1 MNRNI
6 FRSPGAGRSLEQQVG
21 NDESK
26 NRRLFNVLTPR
37 QLEVLRLVAEGYSTK
52 QIALKLGISAK
63 TVETHRAQLTERLDI
78 HHVAGLV
85 QRDHA
90 EVLREGG
97 DLRGPGGF
105 VAGPAMDQDDRLRS
119 LAGGA
124 GVDGEGVDTR
134 CREAEREG

>member
-1 MNRNI
+1 MNRNV

-63 TVETHRAQLTERLDI
+63 TVETYRAQLTERLDI

-85 QRDHA
+85 RYA
-90 EVLREGG
+90 LE
-97 DLRGPGGF
+97 
-105 VAGPAMDQDDRLRS
+105 AGIVSMDQPPLAQAIRLNQPKKQS
-119 LAGGA
+119 K
-124 GVDGEGVDTR
+124 
-134 CREAEREG
+134 

>member
-1 MNRNI
+1 MNRNV
-6 FRSPGAGRSLEQQVG
+6 FRSPGAGRSLERQVG

-26 NRRLFNVLTPR
+26 NRRLLDVLTPR

-85 QRDHA
+85 RYA
-90 EVLREGG
+90 LE
-97 DLRGPGGF
+97 
-105 VAGPAMDQDDRLRS
+105 AGIISMHQPPLGQADKLN
-119 LAGGA
+119 L
-124 GVDGEGVDTR
+124 VDE
-134 CREAEREG
+134 EFN

>member
-1 MNRNI
+1 MGRETVMNRNV
-6 FRSPGAGRSLEQQVG
+6 FRSPGAGRSLERQVG

-52 QIALKLGISAK
+52 QIALELGISAK

-85 QRDHA
+85 RYA
-90 EVLREGG
+90 LE
-97 DLRGPGGF
+97 
-105 VAGPAMDQDDRLRS
+105 AGIISMHQPALGQADKLK
-119 LAGGA
+119 L
-124 GVDGEGVDTR
+124 VDE
-134 CREAEREG
+134 EFN

>member
-1 MNRNI
+1 MNRNV
-6 FRSPGAGRSLEQQVG
+6 FRSPGAGSSPEREVG

-85 QRDHA
+85 RYA
-90 EVLREGG
+90 LEEGI
-97 DLRGPGGF
+97 
-105 VAGPAMDQDDRLRS
+105 VSMHQPALGQADKRNL
-119 LAGGA
+119 
-124 GVDGEGVDTR
+124 VDE
-134 CREAEREG
+134 EFN